1 MEAYIE
7 KFLSFDWD
15 RINNSTSIILLVV
28 IIICV
33 IIRLLRNSST
43 KKGYMGIGRIL
54 NGNRREKSCM

>member
-28 IIICV
+28 
-33 IIRLLRNSST
+33 LLYAS
-43 KKGYMGIGRIL
+43 
-54 NGNRREKSCM
+54 